1 MRIGQ
6 KLSLP
11 LAIITIGNLVDCI
24 IKNSPFID
32 YIMYVGIF
40 IPIILILLLFPKT
53 PKNRIVSIILLILS
67 CIGVW
72 FGGDTNLVSATL
84 FCFAI
89 YIVRPEKRTIYIYS
103 GSLIISVILKFT
115 FMGLNI
121 PQFFVVMAGSAFII
135 VLYQHY
141 IHPRQKIDSAPSV
154 ICPELDSETLKIL
167 QKLYEGCSVKD
178 ISDMVYLT
186 QDAVSKR
193 IGRARVTMGAK
204 TTAHLLAICREN
216 GYIRYNMDNQAKAL

>member
-6 KLSLP
+6 KLSIP
-11 LAIITIGNLVDCI
+11 LGIVVIGNLIAVVL
-24 IKNSPFID
+24 NNGSLFD

-40 IPIILILLLFPKT
+40 IPIITVLLLIKN
-53 PKNRIVSIILLILS
+53 PKNKIVSIILLALS

-89 YIVRPEKRTIYIYS
+89 YISMDKKTIFIYS
-103 GSLIISVILKFT
+103 GCLLISIILKFT

-121 PQFFVVMAGSAFII
+121 PQLFVILSGSSFII
-135 VLYQHY
+135 ILYQHY
-141 IHPRQKIDSAPSV
+141 IHPKEVKNNI
-154 ICPELDSETLKIL
+154 IFCPKLDSQDL
-167 QKLYEGCSVKD
+167 QIAQLLLEGDHIRD
-178 ISDMVYLT
+178 IADKVYLT

-193 IGRARVTMGAK
+193 IGRAKVKMDAK
-204 TTAHLLAICREN
+204 STLHLVGICQEK
-216 GYIRYNMDNQAKAL
+216 GYIKLNVDK

>member
-6 KLSLP
+6 KLSISI
-11 LAIITIGNLVDCI
+11 AIILIGNAVNGLI
-24 IKNSPFID
+24 RGELLFY

-72 FGGDTNLVSATL
+72 FGGDSNLVSATL

-89 YIVRPEKRTIYIYS
+89 YIIRPEKRTIYVYS
-103 GSLIISVILKFT
+103 GSLIISMILKFT

-121 PQFFVVMAGSAFII
+121 PQFFVVMAGSSFII
-135 VLYQHY
+135 ILYQHY
-141 IHPRQKIDSAPSV
+141 IHPRQKIDSAPPV
-154 ICPELDSETLKIL
+154 ICPELDSETLKIV
-167 QKLYEGCSVKD
+167 QKLYLGCSVKD

-193 IGRARVTMGAK
+193 IGRARNTMGAK

-216 GYIRYNMDNQAKAL
+216 GYIRYNLDNQAKTL